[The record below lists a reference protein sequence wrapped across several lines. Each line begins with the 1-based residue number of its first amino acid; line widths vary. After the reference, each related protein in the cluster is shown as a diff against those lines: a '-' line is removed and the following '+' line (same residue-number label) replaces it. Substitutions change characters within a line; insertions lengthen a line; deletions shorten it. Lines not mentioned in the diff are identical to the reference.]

1 MSPDPHTESFKLL
14 DRAIAVGPPPVEDL
28 VRCGL
33 TRRRR
38 RRIKAR
44 SAALAAACATTA
56 IVAVAVNSTRS
67 QEDSQ
72 QATAPNNPNI
82 HAEPVPWAGLS
93 PDGPFAPATTP
104 PFEGRAVKVVVETTG
119 DATPGEF
126 YEFVVRLQNEDDATI
141 PLAPCPTYRM
151 QYLGAV
157 ELGAL
162 NCGAAPKAIGPG
174 EAVAFEMRMPVRDLG
189 VGGPYQLIWQL
200 GTEGAEG
207 AEGSAMVTV
216 D

>member
-14 DRAIAVGPPPVEDL
+14 DRAITVGPPPVEDL
-28 VRCGL
+28 VLCGL
-33 TRRRR
+33 ARRRR

-44 SAALAAACATTA
+44 SAALAGACATIA
-56 IVAVAVNSTRS
+56 IVAVALHSTRS

-72 QATAPNNPNI
+72 QATAPNTPNVQ
-82 HAEPVPWAGLS
+82 ADPVPWAGLT

-119 DATPGEF
+119 DAVPGKF
-126 YEFVVRLQNEDDATI
+126 YDFVVRLQNEGDAAVR
-141 PLAPCPTYRM
+141 LAPCPTYRM

-157 ELGAL
+157 KVGAL

-189 VGGPYQLIWQL
+189 VGGAYPLVWQL
-200 GTEGAEG
+200 GAEGAEG
-207 AEGSAMVTV
+207 AEGSAMVAIQ
-216 D
+216 